1 MVFYLIKKYVQ
12 VISATRQI
20 KEVNFSNYET
30 FQTIDLQETDIIQIY
45 EYEENIRPRTTPDG
59 YEIYYDFSEEVK
71 MKELIAKLNKFLEK
85 DLTKNTNIHR
95 PITSNRY
102 KK

>member
-1 MVFYLIKKYVQ
+1 MGSGQSFTHEQ
-12 VISATRQI
+12 VVALVKR
-20 KEVNFSNYET
+20 
-30 FQTIDLQETDIIQIY
+30 DIIQIY

-71 MKELIAKLNKFLEK
+71 MKELIDKLNKFLEK
-85 DLTKNTNIHR
+85 DLTKNTNIHL